1 VRACTARDGAR
12 KQPAC
17 VQARTLSSVSSIETK
32 KKLAITMRVLVLIL
46 AFSLSASSSVADERD
61 EEIAKLKKRIT
72 VLEAHN
78 RVLSERLTQIAAL
91 AAGLT
96 SRPQADLAIIVASDD
111 WGDAQERDVGQVLNS
126 AALPVWESAGSPPLH
141 PIAVANH
148 PGNPLV
154 AYERGPLDTYIVL
167 LNVRGRLW
175 AKLAY
180 QFSHEMA
187 HILANYRDVPNK
199 QRWFEEAICECAS
212 LYSLRRM
219 ARTWKTTPPYPNWSS
234 YADSLTDYAND
245 RINGAAAIPNDD
257 LTAWYSANKSTL
269 DTDPTNRELN
279 QVVAVELLPI
289 FEKYP
294 NGWKA
299 VRSLNLGDPTENGTF
314 HGYLKAWYSRVS
326 ESERPVVSEIATLFS
341 VTLPER

>member
-1 VRACTARDGAR
+1 MR
-12 KQPAC
+12 
-17 VQARTLSSVSSIETK
+17 LSI
-32 KKLAITMRVLVLIL
+32 LVLI
-46 AFSLSASSSVADERD
+46 FSLSVSAAMADERD
-61 EEIAKLKKRIT
+61 LEIAKLKERII
-72 VLEAHN
+72 VLEAQN
-78 RVLSERLTQIAAL
+78 QVLRERLTEIASL
-91 AAGLT
+91 AAGLA
-96 SRPQADLAIIVASDD
+96 SRPEAGLAIIVVSDD
-111 WGDAQERDVGQVLNS
+111 WGDAQKRDVEKVLNS

-141 PIAVANH
+141 PIAVANR

-154 AYERGPLDTYIVL
+154 AYERGPLNTYIVS

-212 LYSLRRM
+212 LYSLRRIGD
-219 ARTWKTTPPYPNWSS
+219 TWKTTPPYPNWSS

-245 RINGAAAIPNDD
+245 RIHQAAAIPDDD

-269 DTDPTNRELN
+269 DADPTHRELN
-279 QVVAVELLPI
+279 QVAAGRLLPI

-294 NGWKA
+294 NSWKA
-299 VRSLNLGDPTENGTF
+299 VRSLNLGDPAENETL
-314 HGYLKAWYSRVS
+314 HEYLKAWYSRVS
-326 ESERPVVSEIATLFS
+326 VPERPVVSEIATLFS
-341 VTLPER
+341 VALPER